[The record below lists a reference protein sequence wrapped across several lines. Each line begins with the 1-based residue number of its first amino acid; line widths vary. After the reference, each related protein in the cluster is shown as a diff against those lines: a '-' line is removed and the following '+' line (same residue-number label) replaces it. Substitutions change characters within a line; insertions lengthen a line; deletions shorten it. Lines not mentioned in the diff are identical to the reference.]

1 VTKEAQFQR
10 KKELVR
16 KRLLKYTRQAFQTL
30 PKLDRPRILDA
41 GCGSGVPT
49 MELARL
55 SDGEIT
61 ALDIDQ
67 TALDI
72 LNGKIERAGLSD
84 RIRTMNCSILDMDF
98 PEESFD
104 IIWAEGSIHDIGF
117 ERGIQECRRFLKQ
130 NGYLMVHDE
139 EGNVAEKMEQIARCG
154 YELIDHFVL
163 DKEIWWKEYFAPLER
178 LIGEFRTRY
187 AHDQTITKE
196 LQSSQQEI
204 DTFYSNPELCTSVCF
219 IMRKNQ

>member
-16 KRLLKYTRQAFQTL
+16 KRLLKYTRKAFHTL
-30 PKLDRPRILDA
+30 PKLDRPRILDL

-55 SDGEIT
+55 SNGEIT

-72 LNGKIERAGLSD
+72 LNRKIKGAGLSD
-84 RIRTMNCSILDMDF
+84 KIKTVNCSILDMDF

-104 IIWAEGSIHDIGF
+104 IIWAEGSIHGIGF
-117 ERGIQECRRFLKQ
+117 ERGLQECQRFLKQ

-139 EGNVAEKMEQIARCG
+139 EGNVAEKIEQISRGG
-154 YELIDHFVL
+154 YELIDHFIL
-163 DKEIWWKEYFAPLER
+163 NKDTWWQEYFAPLER
-178 LIGEFRTRY
+178 LIGETHTKY
-187 AHDQTITKE
+187 GHYKTIIKE
-196 LQSSQQEI
+196 LQSAQQEI
-204 DTFYSNPELCTSVCF
+204 DTFYNTPELCTSVCF
-219 IMRKNQ
+219 IMRKK

>member
-10 KKELVR
+10 QKELIR
-16 KRLLKYTRQAFQTL
+16 KRLLKYTRKAFHTL

-55 SDGEIT
+55 SNGEIT

-72 LNGKIERAGLSD
+72 LNRKIERAGLSD
-84 RIRTMNCSILDMDF
+84 RIKTMNCSILDMHF

-117 ERGIQECRRFLKQ
+117 ERGLQECRRFLRP

-139 EGNVAEKMEQIARCG
+139 EGNVADKIEQISRCG

-163 DKEIWWKEYFAPLER
+163 NEDTWWKEYFAPLER
-178 LIGEFRTRY
+178 LIGETRTKY
-187 AHDQTITKE
+187 GHDRTIIKE
-196 LQSSQQEI
+196 LQNAQEEL
-204 DTFYSNPELCTSVCF
+204 DMFYKTPELCTSVCF
-219 IMRKNQ
+219 IMRKN

>member
-1 VTKEAQFQR
+1 VTREAQFQR
-10 KKELVR
+10 KKELIR
-16 KRLLKYTRQAFQTL
+16 KRLLKYTRKAFHTL
-30 PKLDRPRILDA
+30 PKLDRPRILDL

-55 SDGEIT
+55 SNGEIT

-72 LNGKIERAGLSD
+72 LNGKIERAGLTD
-84 RIRTMNCSILDMDF
+84 RIKTMNRSILDMDF

-104 IIWAEGSIHDIGF
+104 IVWAEGSIHDIGF
-117 ERGIQECRRFLKQ
+117 ERGIRECRRFLKP

-139 EGNVAEKMEQIARCG
+139 EGNVAEKIEQISRGG

-163 DKEIWWKEYFAPLER
+163 DKDAWWKEYFAPLER
-178 LIGEFRTRY
+178 LIGETRTKY
-187 AHDQTITKE
+187 GHDQMIIKE
-196 LQSSQQEI
+196 LQSSQRDI

-219 IMRKNQ
+219 IMRKK